1 MGDNFSLELRST
13 PFCECSLKDTR
24 KGLHV
29 VDRRRSS
36 RPVVGKW
43 ELLKNNAQTC
53 LSEWDYFGKPVTTSH
68 LFLKQLFSG
77 ESECV

>member
-1 MGDNFSLELRST
+1 MGDNFSLELGST
-13 PFCECSLKDTR
+13 PFCECSLKAYMW
-24 KGLHV
+24 
-29 VDRRRSS
+29 SS

-68 LFLKQLFSG
+68 LFLKKIFSG